1 MATNTNSNQPLDL
14 SGFPE
19 ILKNQIEHY
28 QTQGVRFAEEDH
40 GDYYVIIAWNIQTS
54 AEGTKR
60 PRAICFKSCL
70 QPQNGY
76 ASCLQYLKDHR
87 AEWDH

>member
-1 MATNTNSNQPLDL
+1 MAVITDSNQTLDL

-19 ILKNQIEHY
+19 TLKNQIEDFQSKGIH
-28 QTQGVRFAEEDH
+28 FIEEDH
-40 GDYYVIIAWNIQTS
+40 GDYYVIIAWNIQS
-54 AEGTKR
+54 NAEGSKR

-76 ASCLQYLKDHR
+76 TFCVQYLKDHR

>member
-1 MATNTNSNQPLDL
+1 MAVITDSNQTLDL
-14 SGFPE
+14 SGFPPT
-19 ILKNQIEHY
+19 LKNQIEQY
-28 QTQGVRFAEEDH
+28 QTMGIHFIEEDH
-40 GDYYVIIAWNIQTS
+40 GDYYVIIAWNIQS
-54 AEGTKR
+54 NAEGSKR

-76 ASCLQYLKDHR
+76 TFCVQYLKDHR